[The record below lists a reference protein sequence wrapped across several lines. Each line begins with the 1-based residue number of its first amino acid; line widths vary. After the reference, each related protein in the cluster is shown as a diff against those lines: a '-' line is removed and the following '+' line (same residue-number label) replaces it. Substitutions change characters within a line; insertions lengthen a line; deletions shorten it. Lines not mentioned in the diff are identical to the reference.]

1 MSGDPRAVRTDHAGR
16 GLVIGVALVLAG
28 SLCLGRLAQWQ
39 LFDRDRLLDVAGSR
53 LSLTQSAEPLRG
65 TIMDRTGSVVLAAT
79 VMRYQL
85 IAETS
90 GLTDGE
96 RSEVAST
103 LLEVLSLDDIDA
115 TRLRAGLA
123 TRRTWSL
130 LLPALD
136 EPAAEAVRA
145 ASSAGLLPGISLR
158 EVRTRIYPQPGGAS
172 ETSLASHLLGFVNG
186 SGAGQ
191 YGVEEYYNEQLGGS
205 AQVTRLERGAD
216 GIERPV
222 IVSEAREGVDLQ
234 LSIDAGLQTLVE
246 QEVAAAGVANQ
257 AESVSVVVMD
267 PYSGDILSSASWPS
281 YDANRYGVVAARDPS
296 RFVDPA
302 VSSVYEPGSVMKA
315 ITSVAGLES
324 GLYSPS
330 SIIGDQSVLELDH
343 GVNEVRNADRRSKGQ
358 MTLAAAFAWSRNVV
372 FSKIALSL
380 GDSTSEASRV
390 LFGTWL
396 RFGFGGKTGIDL
408 ASESQGLV
416 NSPDTQRWSELDL
429 ANASF
434 GQGVGTTL
442 IQLATAYSAMLNG
455 GVLVRPRVVRAVDG
469 VEQPIISRGRA
480 TTSRISSQIIEMS
493 TGLTKLVPIYNRL
506 ASIPN
511 YASGGKSGTAQIW
524 LNKDLNGGKAGWDK
538 RHYNFSYVGWIGQT
552 APEYVI
558 AVSLRRV
565 PPVVNRV
572 GVILNNIESY
582 ELFRRVAEDLTVL
595 FKMAPATPTSGRG
608 LTPPAHRRAPEP
620 SAPVGLS
627 VGGDPLRV
635 ERATRRA

>member
-1 MSGDPRAVRTDHAGR
+1 VSIDPRAARTDRTGR
-16 GLVIGVALVLAG
+16 GLVIGIALVIAG
-28 SLCLGRLAQWQ
+28 VLCIGRLAQWQ
-39 LFDRDRLLDVAGSR
+39 LVDRDRLLEVAGSR
-53 LSLTQSAEPLRG
+53 LSLSQSAEPLRG

-85 IAETS
+85 VAETNA
-90 GLTDGE
+90 LTDAE
-96 RSEVAST
+96 RSAIEST
-103 LLEVLSLDDIDA
+103 LLEVLALDDIDA

-123 TRRTWSL
+123 ARRAWSL

-158 EVRTRIYPQPGGAS
+158 EVRTRLYPQPGGAS
-172 ETSLASHLLGFVNG
+172 ESSLASHVLGFVNG
-186 SGAGQ
+186 AGVGQ
-191 YGVEEYYNEQLGGS
+191 YGIEEYYNDQLGGS
-205 AQVTRLERGAD
+205 AQVTRLERGGD

-222 IVSEAREGVDLQ
+222 IVSEARDGVDLQ

-246 QEVAAAGVANQ
+246 QEAAAAGVANQ
-257 AESVSVVVMD
+257 AESVSVVIMD

-296 RFVDPA
+296 RFIDPA
-302 VSSVYEPGSVMKA
+302 ISSVYEPGSVMKA

-330 SIIGDQSVLELDH
+330 SVIGDQSVLKLDR

-358 MTLAAAFAWSRNVV
+358 MTLAAAFAWSRNIV

-380 GDSTSEASRV
+380 GESTSEASRS
-390 LFGTWL
+390 LYGTWL
-396 RFGFGGKTGIDL
+396 KFGFGGKTGIDL

-416 NSPDTQRWSELDL
+416 NSPDQKRWSELDL

-442 IQLATAYSAMLNG
+442 MQLATAYSAMLNG
-455 GVLVRPRVVRAVDG
+455 GVLVRPRVVQAVNG
-469 VEQPIISRGRA
+469 VEQPIITRGRA
-480 TTSRISSQIIEMS
+480 TTPRVSSQIVEMS
-493 TGLTKLVPIYNRL
+493 TGLTKLVPIYYRL
-506 ASIPN
+506 ANIPN

-524 LNKDLNGGKAGWDK
+524 LNKELNGGKAGWDK
-538 RHYNFSYVGWIGQT
+538 RHYNFSYVGWIGET
-552 APEYVI
+552 TPEYVI

-565 PPVVNRV
+565 PPLVNRV

-595 FKMAPATPTSGRG
+595 FKMAPAAPSSGRG
-608 LTPPAHRRAPEP
+608 MTSPAHRRAPEP
-620 SAPVGLS
+620 SALVGLS

-635 ERATRRA
+635 ERATRRT

>member
-1 MSGDPRAVRTDHAGR
+1 VSSDPRVVRTDRTGR
-16 GLVIGVALVLAG
+16 GLVIGIALVIAG
-28 SLCLGRLAQWQ
+28 VLCIGRLAQWQ
-39 LFDRDRLLDVAGSR
+39 LIDRDRLLEVAGSR
-53 LSLTQSAEPLRG
+53 LSLSQSAEPLRG

-85 IAETS
+85 VAETNA
-90 GLTDGE
+90 LTDAE
-96 RSEVAST
+96 RSAIEST
-103 LLEVLSLDDIDA
+103 LLEVLALDDIDA

-123 TRRTWSL
+123 ARRAWSL

-158 EVRTRIYPQPGGAS
+158 EVRTRLYPQPGGAS
-172 ETSLASHLLGFVNG
+172 ETSLASHVLGFVNG
-186 SGAGQ
+186 AGVGQ
-191 YGVEEYYNEQLGGS
+191 YGIEEYYNDQLGGS
-205 AQVTRLERGAD
+205 AQVTRLERGGD

-222 IVSEAREGVDLQ
+222 IMSEARDGVDLQ

-246 QEVAAAGVANQ
+246 QEAAAAGVANQ

-296 RFVDPA
+296 RFIDPA
-302 VSSVYEPGSVMKA
+302 ISSAYEPGSVMKA

-330 SIIGDQSVLELDH
+330 SIIGDQSVLKLDR
-343 GVNEVRNADRRSKGQ
+343 GVNEVRNADRRSKGE

-380 GDSTSEASRV
+380 GESTSEASRR
-390 LFGTWL
+390 LYGTWL
-396 RFGFGGKTGIDL
+396 KFGFGGKTGIDL

-416 NSPDTQRWSELDL
+416 NSPDQKRWSELDL
-429 ANASF
+429 ANGSF
-434 GQGVGTTL
+434 GQGIGTTL
-442 IQLATAYSAMLNG
+442 MQLATAYSAMLNG
-455 GVLVRPRVVRAVDG
+455 GVLVRPRVVKAVNG
-469 VEQPIISRGRA
+469 VEQPIITRGRA
-480 TTSRISSQIIEMS
+480 TTPRVSSQIVEMS
-493 TGLTKLVPIYNRL
+493 TGLTKLVPIYYRL
-506 ASIPN
+506 ANIPN

-524 LNKDLNGGKAGWDK
+524 LSKELNGGKAGWDK

-565 PPVVNRV
+565 PPVENRV

-595 FKMAPATPTSGRG
+595 FKMAPAAPSSGRG
-608 LTPPAHRRAPEP
+608 MTSPAHRRAPEP
-620 SAPVGLS
+620 SALVGLS

-635 ERATRRA
+635 ERTTRRT

>member
-1 MSGDPRAVRTDHAGR
+1 MSGESRAVRSDRVGR
-16 GLVIGVALVLAG
+16 GLVIGIALVLAG
-28 SLCLGRLAQWQ
+28 LLCVGRLAQWQ
-39 LFDRDRLLDVAGSR
+39 LIERDRLLEVAGSR

-65 TIMDRTGSVVLAAT
+65 TIMDRTGSVVLATT

-90 GLTDGE
+90 ALSDSDRLAVE
-96 RSEVAST
+96 ST
-103 LLEVLSLDDIDA
+103 LLEVLSLDDIDTA
-115 TRLRAGLA
+115 RLRAGLA
-123 TRRTWSL
+123 ARRTWSL

-136 EPAAEAVRA
+136 EPAADAVRA
-145 ASSAGLLPGISLR
+145 ASTTGLLPGISLR
-158 EVRTRIYPQPGGAS
+158 EVRTRLYPQPGGAS
-172 ETSLASHLLGFVNG
+172 ETSLASHILGFVNAA
-186 SGAGQ
+186 GAGQ
-191 YGVEEYYNEQLGGS
+191 YGVEEYYNDQLAGS
-205 AQVTRLERGAD
+205 AQVTQLERGGD

-222 IVSEAREGVDLQ
+222 IVSDAREGVDLQ

-246 QEVAAAGVANQ
+246 QEAAAAGVANQ
-257 AESVSVVVMD
+257 AESVSVIIMD

-296 RFVDPA
+296 RFFDPA
-302 VSSVYEPGSVMKA
+302 ISSVYEPGSVMKA
-315 ITSVAGLES
+315 ITSVAALES
-324 GLYSPS
+324 GSYSPS
-330 SIIGDQSVLELDH
+330 SIIADQSVLKLDR

-358 MTLAAAFAWSRNVV
+358 MTLAAAFAWSRNIV

-380 GDSTSEASRV
+380 GGSTSEASQR
-390 LFGTWL
+390 LYGTWL
-396 RFGFGGKTGIDL
+396 KFGFGGKTGIDL

-416 NSPDTQRWSELDL
+416 NSPDQKRWSELDL
-429 ANASF
+429 ANGSF

-442 IQLATAYSAMLNG
+442 IQLAAAYSAMLNG
-455 GVLVRPRVVRAVDG
+455 GVLVRPRVVQAVDG
-469 VEQPIISRGRA
+469 VAQPIVTRGRA
-480 TTSRISSQIIEMS
+480 TTPRVSAQIAEMS

-506 ASIPN
+506 ANIPN

-524 LNKDLNGGKAGWDK
+524 LSKELNGGEAGWDK

-582 ELFRRVAEDLTVL
+582 ELFRRVAEDLTML
-595 FKMAPATPTSGRG
+595 FKMAPASPSTGRG
-608 LTPPAHRRAPEP
+608 MTSPAHHRAPEP
-620 SAPVGLS
+620 SALVGLS
-627 VGGDPLRV
+627 VGGDLIRV